1 MTSLPPSRAS
11 RPLRVLVADDNVIN
25 TRTAARILRE
35 MGHGGV
41 LVNDGEQVLKALAQK
56 PFDLVLLDVNMPVMD
71 GPATLKAIRARE
83 AAGAA
88 HQPVVFVTAHDL
100 PSDRT
105 RYLALGADG
114 FLVKPLESA
123 ALLAELKR
131 LGLA

>member
-1 MTSLPPSRAS
+1 M
-11 RPLRVLVADDNVIN
+11 RVLVADDNPIN

-41 LVNDGEQVLKALAQK
+41 LVNDGEQVLKALVQK
-56 PFDLVLLDVNMPVMD
+56 PFDLVLLDVNMPILD
-71 GPATLKAIRARE
+71 GPATLKAIQARE
-83 AAGAA
+83 AAGAS
-88 HQPVVFVTAHDL
+88 HVPVVFVTAHDL

-114 FLVKPLESA
+114 FLVKPLESG
-123 ALLAELKR
+123 ALLAELRR

>member
-1 MTSLPPSRAS
+1 MQPNPHPKTS
-11 RPLRVLVADDNVIN
+11 RPLRVLVADDNTIN
-25 TRTAARILRE
+25 TRIAARILRE

-41 LVNDGEQVLKALAQK
+41 LVNDGEQALRALAQK

-71 GPATLKAIRARE
+71 GPEALKAIRARE

-88 HQPVVFVTAHDL
+88 HIPVVFVTAHDL

-114 FLVKPLESA
+114 FLVKPLEST
-123 ALLAELKR
+123 ALHAELRR